1 MFDVLQ
7 LYIRFGVRLQAFL
20 KVLVKICK
28 DPFCGLKISG
38 SLRLGWVFQWLF
50 TATKGL
56 VPWAW
61 ELSSFG
67 HEAACVKGTM
77 EDGHIFTMKAVKIM
91 SLGPNWKIMFFSN
104 MYIVWRRW
112 PKTYNPYVSC
122 LFELWLVSAYFRVLF
137 LGVYRGAMEEN
148 GRHAQFLPVGH

>member
-1 MFDVLQ
+1 MLVYRSVIPSRVSPGGPRHTCPWRSWVWGLNKICRGLDGKHEVFTHPPRPNEKNKYPNLWC
-7 LYIRFGVRLQAFL
+7 LYVSLGPGQDLRFFTTLYTTWSKTPSFL

-77 EDGHIFTMKAVKIM
+77 EDGHI
-91 SLGPNWKIMFFSN
+91 
-104 MYIVWRRW
+104 
-112 PKTYNPYVSC
+112 
-122 LFELWLVSAYFRVLF
+122 
-137 LGVYRGAMEEN
+137 
-148 GRHAQFLPVGH
+148 